1 MLTTFFVPLPP
12 DLHACLALPD
22 EDERG
27 DLMAGGWGRD
37 ESWEA
42 PLFLFNAALP
52 FLSGV
57 RAHETVARS
66 HYEYRVGSYFVEKLY
81 ADEDG

>member
-1 MLTTFFVPLPP
+1 MLTMSFVPLPP

-27 DLMAGGWGRD
+27 DLMFGSWGRD

-52 FLSGV
+52 FLSGL

-66 HYEYRVGSYFVEKLY
+66 HYEYRVGLEFVEKLY